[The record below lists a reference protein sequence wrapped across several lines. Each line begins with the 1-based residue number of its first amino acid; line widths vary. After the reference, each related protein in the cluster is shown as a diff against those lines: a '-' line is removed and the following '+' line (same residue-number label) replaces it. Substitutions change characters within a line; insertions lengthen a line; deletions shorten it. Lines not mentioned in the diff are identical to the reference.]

1 MMKRI
6 IYIPVLIISLFT
18 ACSEQILDPD
28 ANGGGNGDGEILINI
43 LPPTVATTDDQFT
56 RSGDWPVISN
66 PEAMPAGSTIRLFI
80 YDATAKDTDNN
91 PHSNNRLKKKEM
103 AFRVRSKAEIEKSKD
118 KRALVPC
125 KVNAITGAAEG
136 DITDTDLHLPSSDY
150 DFFAISPAVEL
161 DPLQVG
167 SYDIPAYIF
176 QHGGVVAKDRK
187 GDLPTTIY
195 TSEPLRRVEVRQADG
210 ITAGVHN
217 LQLNTF
223 RLLSSRVRF
232 IMVRGKDVDSMRIEN
247 RGIVMSNMTYDA
259 FSPNF
264 VIGEP
269 KLRETLLQDSAAVFG
284 SVPILNARELKD
296 QPTGNTGETYDYHT
310 WELITEVIPNP
321 DNDNEHANPP
331 VILKE
336 RDVILTFHLLING
349 DNYKSYEYILRNQRF
364 LRGSEYTYEV
374 TVNAGGLFVRGWRN
388 NQWTVTIPK

>member
-1 MMKRI
+1 M
-6 IYIPVLIISLFT
+6 FT

-28 ANGGGNGDGEILINI
+28 TNGGGGNEDGEVLINV
-43 LPPTVATTDDQFT
+43 LPPRIATTDDQFT
-56 RSGDWPVISN
+56 RSGEWPEISTPN
-66 PEAMPAGSTIRLFI
+66 LEDMPAGSTIRLFI
-80 YDATAKDTDNN
+80 YDATAADAANN
-91 PHSNNRLKKKEM
+91 PYSHNRLIKKEM

-125 KVNAITGAAEG
+125 NVNAITGAAEG
-136 DITDTDLHLPSSDY
+136 DITNTDLHLPSSDY

-161 DPLQVG
+161 TPLMVEG
-167 SYDIPAYIF
+167 GFDVPAYIF
-176 QHGGVVAKDRK
+176 RHGGVVGENKL

-195 TSEPLRRVEVRQADG
+195 TTEPLRSVQVRQADG

-217 LQLNTF
+217 LQLKPF

-269 KLRETLLQDSAAVFG
+269 KLRETLLEDSAAVFG
-284 SVPILNARELKD
+284 SVPILNAREIKN
-296 QPTGNTGETYDYHT
+296 QPTGTNDEKYDYHT

-321 DNDNEHANPP
+321 DKNNDHASPP
-331 VILKE
+331 VILTE
-336 RDVILTFHLLING
+336 RDVKLTFHLLING
-349 DNYKSYEYILRNQRF
+349 DNYKSYEYVLRNQRF
-364 LRGSEYTYEV
+364 VRGSEYTYEV